1 MVREPKIVQEMR
13 EAERNGRLDVQSQDS
28 HEEYFEAYKTMSEEI
43 SKINEEL
50 DEMWFNIW
58 RCL

>member
-13 EAERNGRLDVQSQDS
+13 ETERFGRLGDQSQYF
-28 HEEYFEAYKTMSEEI
+28 HKEYCETYKTMSEEI
-43 SKINEEL
+43 VKIDEEL

-58 RCL
+58 RFL